1 MRPSTISAPFLAWL
15 SITSCTTGPVSTED
29 VGRATSAIVGEG
41 ARADVTHQA
50 VVAVRTLGGSQCTG
64 TIIRRNA
71 AGDHVSVLTAA
82 HCCRPGNPPRKIA
95 VGADY
100 ADPQSAFPVSAF
112 QQHPC
117 YNPLSNDYDFCVL
130 DVEDHGALNVTPV
143 ALASAPDGLAAGSAV
158 TVVGYGSTPATNTIR
173 RWADARLGEV
183 SPLSIAIDQTE
194 GKGGICFGDSGGPVL
209 IQQGGADVVAGV
221 ISFGAP
227 TSLCNVVGA
236 AERVSFRGVR
246 DEFLDKVLAG
256 EKPNLDSILVRRE
269 SLTPGAVRDTY
280 LATDEPGR
288 NFGDAVGLL
297 VGAPAGP
304 DGARRAL
311 LRFDLSG
318 LPAGAT
324 VLTARVGLHRETLSG
339 PGTLSVHQILRDWDE
354 HRETWDSFGLAGFD
368 PRPLVTFGNATAV
381 VNSTEEVWFD
391 LTGLV
396 ERWAS
401 GEAEN
406 DGILLAEP
414 TEAET
419 QLLSSEIGRVGD
431 RPWMSICYVPRK

>member
-1 MRPSTISAPFLAWL
+1 MRPSTISAPLLAWI
-15 SITSCTTGPVSTED
+15 SITSCTTGPASTEE
-29 VGRATSAIVGEG
+29 VGRAPAAIVGAG

-50 VVAVRTLGGSQCTG
+50 VVAVRTVGGSQCTG

-82 HCCRPGNPPRKIA
+82 HCCRPGNPPRKVVI
-95 VGADY
+95 GADY
-100 ADPQSAFPVSAF
+100 ADPQSSLPVTAF

-130 DVEDHGALNVTPV
+130 DVEDHGTLNITPV
-143 ALASAPDGLAAGSAV
+143 ALAAAPDGLVAGSAV

-173 RWADARLGEV
+173 RWTGARLAEV

-209 IQQGGADVVAGV
+209 VEQNGVDVVAGV

-246 DEFLDKVLAG
+246 DEFLEKVLAG
-256 EKPNLDSILVRRE
+256 EKPNLAALLVRRE
-269 SLTPGAVRDTY
+269 SLTPGAIRDTY
-280 LATDEPGR
+280 IASDEPER
-288 NFGDAVGLL
+288 NFGDAVGLFM
-297 VGAPAGP
+297 GTPPGSEAS
-304 DGARRAL
+304 RHAL

-324 VLTARVGLHRETLSG
+324 ILTARVGMHQETTSG
-339 PGTLSVHQILRDWDE
+339 PGVLSVHQILRDWDE
-354 HRETWDSFGLAGFD
+354 RRETWDSFGLAGFD
-368 PRPLVTFGNATAV
+368 PQPLLTFSNATAV
-381 VNSTEEVWFD
+381 VSSTEEVWFD

-401 GEAEN
+401 GDAEN
-406 DGILLAEP
+406 DGILLSESGG
-414 TEAET
+414 AET